1 MNSPLLYN
9 VLKKSELEAGDA
21 AAAGVGLLN
30 GGHDEAR
37 FVQIFLAGHEDAV
50 QRLDL
55 PRVDD
60 GLAVEAELLDEHCL
74 GEEALLIVDVGIDG
88 VQRPLSMAGRGA
100 LPYRE

>member
-1 MNSPLLYN
+1 MTTGLVDHLA
-9 VLKKSELEAGDA
+9 LEAGDA

-60 GLAVEAELLDEHCL
+60 GLAVEASFLMSIASARKPSSLLTSE
-74 GEEALLIVDVGIDG
+74 
-88 VQRPLSMAGRGA
+88 
-100 LPYRE
+100 